1 MVNNVF
7 YLTANES
14 LSSFIKNEWKDF
26 PPMLMIQFTNFIY
39 TIGTYEEEGV
49 KIRPKILLTN
59 DIQSIANAI
68 PNSYVLP
75 IFNDS
80 TEAKFNS
87 RMKSLIPFCK
97 NNWSIYVNVNENG
110 FKYGIYRS
118 LSSIKDKDFN
128 TLIFEKRALK
138 EKTDSINA
146 ILVKPLST
154 YTLNFKSLKG
164 EELNINFA
172 MQEKKVVNWKEEI
185 KEFVD
190 ASFSKLRT
198 TKNKL
203 EEIKTLYY
211 NIFENVLQNVHGS
224 ICAVIDK
231 DYVDDGLFKDGIW
244 LENPICFSKLFTRT
258 KSFSEPKLTGISE
271 LFIDMLNY
279 DGITIVDNLG
289 RIRAYNVFVENDQSR
304 DSNILGGA
312 RKRAAFTIINSK
324 NKKIKGVY
332 FQSQDGEMFYKKVR
346 TSNIEQIK
354 MKMKDDNKDKK

>member
-1 MVNNVF
+1 MVDNVF
-7 YLTANES
+7 FTNANDS
-14 LSSFIKNEWKDF
+14 LVSFIKNEWENF
-26 PPMLMIQFTNFIY
+26 PTMLLIQYTNFIS
-39 TIGTYEEEGV
+39 TIGTYEEEGI
-49 KIRPKILLTN
+49 KIRPRILLTN
-59 DIQSIANAI
+59 EIQTIANSV

-75 IFNDS
+75 LFHDT
-80 TEAKFNS
+80 TESLFNS
-87 RMKSLIPFCK
+87 RMKSLIPFCVH
-97 NNWSIYVNVNENG
+97 NWNIYVNVNEDG
-110 FKYGIYRS
+110 YVYGIYRA
-118 LSSIKDKDFN
+118 LNSIKDKDFN
-128 TLIFEKRALK
+128 TTMFEKRSLK
-138 EKTDSINA
+138 EKTDIVKA
-146 ILVKPLST
+146 ILVTPLSSFCI
-154 YTLNFKSLKG
+154 NFRSLKG
-164 EELNINFA
+164 AELNISFA
-172 MQEKKVVNWKEEI
+172 LNEKKVLNWKDEI

-203 EEIKTLYY
+203 DEIKTLYY
-211 NIFENVLQNVHGS
+211 NIFENVLQNVHGA

-258 KSFSEPKLTGISE
+258 KCFSESKLLGISE

-304 DSNILGGA
+304 ESNILGGA

-324 NKKIKGVY
+324 NKKVKGVY

-346 TSNIEQIK
+346 TSAQEQMKLKIK
-354 MKMKDDNKDKK
+354 

>member
-1 MVNNVF
+1 MVNNIF
-7 YLTANES
+7 FLSANDS
-14 LSSFIKNEWKDF
+14 LSSFIKNEWHDF
-26 PPMLMIQFTNFIY
+26 PTMLMLQFTNFIY
-39 TIGTYEEEGV
+39 TIGTYEEESV

-59 DIQSIANAI
+59 DIQTIAQAI

-80 TEAKFNS
+80 TESKFNS

-97 NNWSIYVNVNENG
+97 HNWSIFVNVTSEG
-110 FKYGIYRS
+110 YKYGIYRS
-118 LSSIKDKDFN
+118 LCSIKDKDFN
-128 TLIFEKRALK
+128 TLMFEKRALK
-138 EKTDSINA
+138 DKTETINA

-154 YTLNFKSLKG
+154 YTINFKSLKG

-172 MQEKKVVNWKEEI
+172 LQERKVVNWKDEI

-211 NIFENVLQNVHGS
+211 NTFENVLQNVHGA
-224 ICAVIDK
+224 ICAVVDK

-258 KSFSEPKLTGISE
+258 KSFSEAKLTGMSE

-346 TSNIEQIK
+346 TSNIEQMKIRIK
-354 MKMKDDNKDKK
+354 EGKK